1 MKNSRFEKDKK
12 NRRKYIKDVR
22 NLFGLT
28 KEIDDTTVK
37 YFKTEKKKM
46 NQLNILIMINDKGD

>member
-1 MKNSRFEKDKK
+1 MKKIKK